1 MCFFEVLV
9 NSYTDGTLYD
19 NKFYF
24 VGYLDEIK
32 NERVSG
38 KSEDHLN
45 NCESRWSKSENES
58 ESDQLIFQP
67 KNYDDFNEIL
77 KSTASREDV
86 FVYFGIRKAFL
97 FFDQGIIV
105 NLAKVKVK

>member
-9 NSYTDGTLYD
+9 NSYTDAGTSYD

-45 NCESRWSKSENES
+45 NCESKVE
-58 ESDQLIFQP
+58 Q
-67 KNYDDFNEIL
+67 
-77 KSTASREDV
+77 V
-86 FVYFGIRKAFL
+86 RK
-97 FFDQGIIV
+97 
-105 NLAKVKVK
+105 